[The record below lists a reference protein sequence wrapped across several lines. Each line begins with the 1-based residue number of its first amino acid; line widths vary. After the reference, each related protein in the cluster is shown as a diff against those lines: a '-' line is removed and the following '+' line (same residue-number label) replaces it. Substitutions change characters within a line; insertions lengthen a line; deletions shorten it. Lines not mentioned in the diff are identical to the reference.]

1 MHPTRDELE
10 LVSQLFASGEPKT
23 LDAIT
28 GTHALALF
36 ANTGLSDEVLG
47 QIWSIADKD
56 SNGQLSRD
64 ETGAL
69 LRLMGWAQAG
79 VKPSPDLLE
88 KPGPTARIPSVS
100 IPGPSKTP
108 APVLPPL
115 TPTDKA
121 KFLKLF
127 YSNGPVEG
135 FVSGDRA
142 REVMSKSKL
151 PVEKLSRIWDLSD
164 RTTRGALDSTS
175 FVVAMYLI
183 QGLMSHTL
191 SALPDT
197 LPDWLF
203 DQASAVPPSPSIV
216 ISTTPSQDPFA
227 SPHDETPR
235 SWDIPAEI
243 RANSDRIF
251 DSLDPLRTGFVSD
264 SVTLPLL
271 LESKLPPD
279 ELAKIWSQADI
290 RGDGKLTREGFAIA
304 QFLVRQRLG
313 SNARTKPMPPAK
325 PPNLVDHR
333 RVRSASAVNA
343 LDKPVP
349 PLPTGRLLTPTLQ
362 PAPFRYSTAPPLPA
376 RDVQAG
382 LPRRSSFV
390 LYPTLPTQSSD
401 ALPMRPD
408 RAEAEAA
415 IARLNRQLRDMQD
428 SITQLRETAAQ
439 KTAMVTTV
447 TQENESLRVVI
458 EELQVQLVNN
468 ERDTHQVL
476 NQVLGK
482 ENDALRKALNT
493 AEKELKQLQ
502 SASSDIEM
510 QRIQYEDLVRENE
523 RLSRQIEEMR
533 ESTTQLPWAGGD
545 SELQTLI
552 NEDLARENARLRGVE
567 RDTRENVAQ
576 LQEAAAGFEV
586 QRGRNADLMRD
597 NERLQ
602 ATARRVQANLDTQQQ
617 QVAQLTRELERY
629 KSNARTPAPARAGP
643 SREADVPPPA
653 YEELDLNGIV

>member
-135 FVSGDRA
+135 FVSGDKA

-279 ELAKIWSQADI
+279 ELAKIW
-290 RGDGKLTREGFAIA
+290 
-304 QFLVRQRLG
+304 
-313 SNARTKPMPPAK
+313 
-325 PPNLVDHR
+325 
-333 RVRSASAVNA
+333 
-343 LDKPVP
+343 
-349 PLPTGRLLTPTLQ
+349 
-362 PAPFRYSTAPPLPA
+362 
-376 RDVQAG
+376 
-382 LPRRSSFV
+382 
-390 LYPTLPTQSSD
+390 
-401 ALPMRPD
+401 
-408 RAEAEAA
+408 
-415 IARLNRQLRDMQD
+415 
-428 SITQLRETAAQ
+428 
-439 KTAMVTTV
+439 
-447 TQENESLRVVI
+447 
-458 EELQVQLVNN
+458 
-468 ERDTHQVL
+468 
-476 NQVLGK
+476 
-482 ENDALRKALNT
+482 
-493 AEKELKQLQ
+493 
-502 SASSDIEM
+502 
-510 QRIQYEDLVRENE
+510 
-523 RLSRQIEEMR
+523 
-533 ESTTQLPWAGGD
+533 
-545 SELQTLI
+545 
-552 NEDLARENARLRGVE
+552 
-567 RDTRENVAQ
+567 
-576 LQEAAAGFEV
+576 
-586 QRGRNADLMRD
+586 
-597 NERLQ
+597 
-602 ATARRVQANLDTQQQ
+602 
-617 QVAQLTRELERY
+617 
-629 KSNARTPAPARAGP
+629 
-643 SREADVPPPA
+643 
-653 YEELDLNGIV
+653 